1 MQARDTMAVGEN
13 TNNWALSISL
23 LSPPYASRIS
33 ARHNK
38 SHHRRLSHPFPR
50 SIDQRSLFERVKGI
64 TPLPRPTR
72 ILVKHG
78 GMKPVRKTLEK
89 KRENDEEAWNSKKGY
104 PQRPHYW
111 HGVGLLLEL
120 AYRQKYGDIKQR

>member
-1 MQARDTMAVGEN
+1 M
-13 TNNWALSISL
+13 
-23 LSPPYASRIS
+23 
-33 ARHNK
+33 
-38 SHHRRLSHPFPR
+38 
-50 SIDQRSLFERVKGI
+50 KGI

-111 HGVGLLLEL
+111 HGVGLLLDLHIGRSMATKNNGEKTVSIL
-120 AYRQKYGDIKQR
+120 